1 MLSRGL
7 LTLCAVLLVA
17 CAGQR
22 PSEAA
27 HAPDAPRASVVMLG
41 GVLITADP
49 DKPRASAL
57 AIQGDRIVYVGDDET
72 ARTWIGPNTE
82 LISLS
87 GRAVTPGLVDA
98 HSHLYELGVAGEII
112 PLRGAASQ
120 AEVAA
125 RVAKK
130 AATQPDGEWITG
142 RGWDQTLWPENAF
155 PTHESLDAVSAGHPV
170 ALGRVDG
177 HALWVNALALE
188 RAGIRKDTPEPAG
201 GRIVRDE
208 RGEPTGVLVDSAMD
222 LVESRI
228 AAPSAE
234 VIERRIR
241 AAAAV
246 AVANGLTGVH
256 EMGVPAPVLDV
267 YRKLEAA
274 GQLPLRV
281 YAMMS
286 GNAELFAS
294 LPTLARPEVD
304 AARDRRF
311 VVRGIKL
318 YADGA
323 LGSRG
328 AALLSAYADAPALTG
343 NWVLDPDSLKRMV
356 ETATDQG
363 YQLAVHAIGD
373 AGNRAVLDA
382 FAAARERRPNAD
394 LRFRVEH
401 AQVLAPEDLP
411 RFAKL
416 GVIASMQPTHATSDM
431 RWAEA
436 RLGHERTRGAY
447 AWRTLLDAGTHVAAG
462 SDFPVEEVSPLLGLY
477 AAVTRQNTEGMPK
490 EGWYPEQ
497 RMSLDEAVRAF
508 THEAAYAAFAES
520 HQGML
525 REGYTADLTV
535 FDRALQPDR
544 SLLDTQIDK
553 TIVAGKVSYAR
564 SGAR

>member
-1 MLSRGL
+1 M
-7 LTLCAVLLVA
+7 
-17 CAGQR
+17 
-22 PSEAA
+22 
-27 HAPDAPRASVVMLG
+27 VMLG
-41 GVLITADP
+41 GELITADP
-49 DKPRASAL
+49 QRPRASAI

-72 ARTWIGPNTE
+72 ARSWVGPHTQVVALE
-82 LISLS
+82 
-87 GRAVTPGLVDA
+87 GRSATPGLVDA
-98 HSHLYELGVAGEII
+98 HCHLYGLGVAREVIA
-112 PLRGAASQ
+112 LRGTASQ

-125 RVAKK
+125 RVAER
-130 AATQPDGEWITG
+130 AATQPEGEWVIG

-155 PTHESLDAVSAGHPV
+155 PTHASLDAVSAGHPV
-170 ALGRVDG
+170 ALQRVDG
-177 HALWVNALALE
+177 HALWVNAIALQ

-208 RGEPTGVLVDSAMD
+208 RGEPTGVLVDSAMA
-222 LVESRI
+222 LVEARI
-228 AAPSAE
+228 PSPSAA

-241 AAAAV
+241 DAAAFAS
-246 AVANGLTGVH
+246 ANGLTGVH
-256 EMGVPAPVLDV
+256 EMGVPEPVIEV

-274 GQLPLRV
+274 GELPLRV
-281 YAMMS
+281 YAMLS
-286 GNAELFAS
+286 GSKEAIAS
-294 LPTLARPEVD
+294 LERRAKPEVQVPS
-304 AARDRRF
+304 DRRF

-328 AALLSAYADAPALTG
+328 AALLHPYQDAPELKG
-343 NWVLDPDSLKRMV
+343 NWVLDPDALKQLV
-356 ETATDQG
+356 ESATAHG

-382 FAAARERRPNAD
+382 FATALEKRPNAD

-431 RWAEA
+431 RWAEE

-477 AAVTRQNTEGMPK
+477 AAVTRQNAEGMPQS
-490 EGWYPEQ
+490 GWFPEQ
-497 RMSLDEAVRAF
+497 RMTLDEAVRAF
-508 THEAAYAAFAES
+508 THEAAYAEFAE
-520 HQGML
+520 QQRGML
-525 REGYTADLTV
+525 RAGYTADLTV
-535 FDRALQPDR
+535 FDRPLRADR
-544 SLLDTQIDK
+544 SLLDTQIDR
-553 TIVAGKVSYAR
+553 TIVSGKTSYSRAGAP
-564 SGAR
+564 